1 MQLLRLLHPHDT
13 CFTTLPADAALGEA
27 VIAMTRYGKTA
38 VAVMEGDHLSGILT
52 RSDLL
57 AYLGSG
63 PEQPLGKKHL
73 SQVLTGKL
81 VCGNPWQSLEQ
92 ALDRMAQCHIEH
104 LPVVDAGKLVT
115 VLHHRQLLQARIEL
129 LQETVN
135 HLQEYVERLHDAAQD

>member
-1 MQLLRLLHPHDT
+1 MQLQQLLHPHDS
-13 CFTTLPADAALGEA
+13 CFTRLPADTALGEA
-27 VIAMTRYGKTA
+27 IIAMTRYGKTA

-92 ALDRMAQCHIEH
+92 ALDRMAQSRVGH
-104 LPVVDAGKLVT
+104 LPVVDAGRLVT
-115 VLHHRQLLQARIEL
+115 VLNQRQLLQARIEL
-129 LQETVN
+129 LQEAVN